1 MKQDEANQR
10 PVVIQ
15 FQWPLG
21 NSIGSRTTAAAATAS
36 SFNLRQRQR
45 QQQQQ
50 QQHKNTKVHLEFEAT
65 T

>member
-10 PVVIQ
+10 PVVFQ

-21 NSIGSRTTAAAATAS
+21 NSIGSRTTAAAAAS
-36 SFNLRQRQR
+36 SFNLR
-45 QQQQQ
+45 QQQQ